1 MKIFEVI
8 KVIFMWCKLQIV
20 LQRLEKFL
28 VDWFDLSMK
37 CNYFFSFS
45 QRACM
50 KVNETE
56 LHKS

>member
-1 MKIFEVI
+1 
-8 KVIFMWCKLQIV
+8 MWCKLQIV